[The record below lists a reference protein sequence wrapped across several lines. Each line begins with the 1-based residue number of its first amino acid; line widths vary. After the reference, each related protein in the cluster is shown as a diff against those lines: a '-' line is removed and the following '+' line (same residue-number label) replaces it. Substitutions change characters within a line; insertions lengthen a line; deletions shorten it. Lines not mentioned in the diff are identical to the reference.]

1 MFPASS
7 IVTHVQ
13 KDDVNDRFYAQA
25 KVTLAEDIDHAELQL
40 RDVDSSVYAAP
51 LMNAKAGVNTFHI
64 SGNGNPPF
72 KTGATIPVLCFP
84 KGEIPETTPL

>member
-64 SGNGNPPF
+64 SGNGNSPF

-84 KGEIPETTPL
+84 KGEIPGTIPL